1 MRRLLYRYIK
11 TRGCNKK
18 ITVGTGTRNNILF
31 LIGGRQF
38 NSLSD
43 LVAYYTHCSDL
54 LKRERLIHPTP
65 PPEPVNDKKRIVAIL
80 PYTKMPDTD
89 ELSFQKGDIFFVHND
104 MGDGWLWVTAH
115 RTGEQGLIFRELVED
130 LDDSIDPNT
139 VFSWFHPNVT
149 KSEAVDMLV
158 KAGPGSFLVNYISPF
173 NF

>member
-1 MRRLLYRYIK
+1 M
-11 TRGCNKK
+11 
-18 ITVGTGTRNNILF
+18 
-31 LIGGRQF
+31 
-38 NSLSD
+38 
-43 LVAYYTHCSDL
+43 
-54 LKRERLIHPTP
+54 
-65 PPEPVNDKKRIVAIL
+65 NDKKRIVAIL

-158 KAGPGSFLVNYISPF
+158 KAGPGSFLVRHIHTYPPSFLLSVAFLHFNSRYICLR
-173 NF
+173 NARK

>member
-1 MRRLLYRYIK
+1 
-11 TRGCNKK
+11 
-18 ITVGTGTRNNILF
+18 
-31 LIGGRQF
+31 
-38 NSLSD
+38 
-43 LVAYYTHCSDL
+43 
-54 LKRERLIHPTP
+54 
-65 PPEPVNDKKRIVAIL
+65 
-80 PYTKMPDTD
+80 MPDTD

-158 KAGPGSFLVNYISPF
+158 KAGPGSFLVSDRLVSLEILSFVLFSLISRLRKAKDSTLQLL
-173 NF
+173 